1 MLALAVFPSFVA
13 TESCRIFFF
22 ASERFSI
29 RKGEL
34 MRKAHSWRG
43 GKEEDNELTGGGG
56 KKTLKHTYGRT
67 KAMTTK
73 GERIERQGRQG
84 SRRAAEP
91 PPVP

>member
-43 GKEEDNELTGGGG
+43 GEEEDNELTGRGGG
-56 KKTLKHTYGRT
+56 GHKDLETHKRT
-67 KAMTTK
+67 DQGNDDER
-73 GERIERQGRQG
+73 GEN
-84 SRRAAEP
+84 
-91 PPVP
+91 